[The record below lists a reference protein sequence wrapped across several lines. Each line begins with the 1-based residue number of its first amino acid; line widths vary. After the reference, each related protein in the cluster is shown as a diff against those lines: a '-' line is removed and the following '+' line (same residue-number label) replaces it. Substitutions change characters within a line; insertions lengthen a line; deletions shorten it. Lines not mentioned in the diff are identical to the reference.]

1 MGCGEHVNCLSRD
14 CQRFLTI
21 TGESV
26 FSGKTSHK
34 EICLLSFSSAMRKAE
49 AFVSNFTIRAKFVG
63 AVSEC
68 NSLSLR
74 VAQQSERVP

>member
-26 FSGKTSHK
+26 FRGKTSHK

-49 AFVSNFTIRAKFVG
+49 IFVG